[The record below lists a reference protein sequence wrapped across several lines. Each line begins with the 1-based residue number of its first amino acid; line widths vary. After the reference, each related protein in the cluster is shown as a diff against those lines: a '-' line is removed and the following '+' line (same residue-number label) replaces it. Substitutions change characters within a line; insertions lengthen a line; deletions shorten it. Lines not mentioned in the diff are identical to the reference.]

1 MNKSNLSKETNLTN
15 REVYLSFKEKGNK
28 EYINSTVLNTLLNEV
43 NGFKSFSELILNFD
57 KQIKDFEKFNE
68 LFEKVNSGYPLA
80 YTLGKAPFIDLDLK
94 VNKSTLIPRP
104 ETEELVTKAVDY
116 VRKFGVPRGNIYD
129 CCTGSGAVAL
139 AMKKYFPDSNVY
151 ASDISKDAIE
161 VAKENSKNLNLDVT
175 FFIGNKCNPII
186 NSEIKIDIFLSN
198 PPYVEKMED
207 IDENVKKYEPLDAIY
222 IENGVEFYE
231 DFFKNHKK
239 FMKEHFMM
247 GFEINYDQEEKL
259 TELVEKYFDINHTAY
274 SFSKDFY
281 GKTRF
286 LFIFGGVVI
295 EE

>member
-28 EYINSTVLNTLLNEV
+28 EYINSTVLNALLNEV

-80 YTLGKAPFIDLDLK
+80 YALGKAPFIDLDLK

-161 VAKENSKNLNLDVT
+161 IAKENSKNLNLDVT

-259 TELVEKYFDINHTAY
+259 TELVEKYFDIYHTAY

>member
-1 MNKSNLSKETNLTN
+1 MALTN
-15 REVYLSFKEKGNK
+15 REAFFKAK
-28 EYINSTVLNTLLNEV
+28 ELISKSETKVSDSEIYELLIFSNDYSSYSDIVMNFESTLKNEEQFFANLNRVISGEPIQYVLNV
-43 NGFKSFSELILNFD
+43 
-57 KQIKDFEKFNE
+57 
-68 LFEKVNSGYPLA
+68 
-80 YTLGKAPFIDLDLK
+80 APFLDFDFYVDK
-94 VNKSTLIPRP
+94 RVLIPRP